1 VLELP
6 GDERPM
12 NLDDMKQEAAVAA
25 NEIQIDWEM
34 MDNPNYRADFEHVL
48 KKAMVLIPDLESIL
62 VKLNSGTSVLFPGE
76 NTSLKFEDIEKY
88 KQIVEDELFNG
99 YVLQELLHKYEMV
112 NAVITADNNGPL
124 DKGDPTQLDLGI

>member
-1 VLELP
+1 
-6 GDERPM
+6 M